1 MLNKNLRVVYCLRY
15 CVPIMVMLCAVVS
28 ADAQQKEQ
36 FTQYMFNGL
45 ILNPALAGSDE
56 ALSITFLNRR
66 QWTGIDGAP
75 VTQTLSAH
83 TMLGNMRTGLGL
95 YLVNDKIGVHKNQ
108 SFQGSYSYRLHVSES
123 AYLSMGLQAGLNVHR
138 SDYASLGGTTSM
150 NDPKL
155 ANGTLSSTAF
165 NMGAGL
171 FYRSKRFEAGLSVP
185 ELVPEKI
192 SFSDTARA
200 TWQQAQYFLFAK
212 YSIPL
217 NDILDLEPSVLIKY
231 MRGVPVSYDLNACVL
246 IKEALMFGLSY
257 RRQESIDFLLKARV
271 TPQLQLG
278 YAYDYGTGEVARAGN
293 GAHELLINY
302 IFKFSKDNVVSPR

>member
-1 MLNKNLRVVYCLRY
+1 MICVV
-15 CVPIMVMLCAVVS
+15 IS

-45 ILNPALAGSDE
+45 ILNPAQAGSDE

-108 SFQGSYSYRLHVSES
+108 SFQGSYSYRLRISEES
-123 AYLSMGLQAGLNVHR
+123 YLSMGLQAGLNVHK
-138 SDYASLGGTTSM
+138 SDYTSLGSTASM

-155 ANGTLSSTAF
+155 ANGTIASTAF

-171 FYRSKRFEAGLSVP
+171 FYRSKRFEAGLSAP
-185 ELVPEKI
+185 ELIPEKI
-192 SFSDTARA
+192 SFNDTTRVN
-200 TWQQAQYFLFAK
+200 WQQAQYFLFAK

-217 NDILDLEPSVLIKY
+217 NDMLDFEPSMLIKY
-231 MRGVPVSYDLNACVL
+231 MQGVPVSYDVNACVL
-246 IKEALMFGLSY
+246 ISDALMLGLSY
-257 RRQESIDFLLKARV
+257 RKQESIDFLLKARV

-278 YAYDYGTGEVARAGN
+278 YAYDYGTGEVASTGN

-302 IFKFSKDNVVSPR
+302 IFKFSRDNVASPR